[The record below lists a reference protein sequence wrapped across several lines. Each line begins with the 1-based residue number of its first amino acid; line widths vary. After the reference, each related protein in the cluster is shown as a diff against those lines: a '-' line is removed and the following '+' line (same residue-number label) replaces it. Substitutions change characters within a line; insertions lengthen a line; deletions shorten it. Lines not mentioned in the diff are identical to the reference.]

1 MNKRV
6 MLFIFLLCSLLS
18 PQVLPENHTPQLPPP
33 MTAWLN
39 LLDFNP
45 KTGDI
50 DARIYIEVPD
60 YYVGAVKS
68 FNQALTLV
76 DESNVEDAVLTM
88 PKDVPYQTYNFVLE
102 SRYEVTNI
110 NSPFLYPFDTQSVDI
125 SMFVSNSNYKKL
137 PILLN
142 CELCP
147 FPFDG
152 YVFDIND
159 KSTSDRVDVT
169 INLRRTIS
177 TIIFNCILNTTFLII
192 GITIS
197 IIALRAIKG
206 TIQVETGTLA
216 FVGSLMFAL
225 PVMREIQPDAPP
237 VGVLIDYIG
246 FFIAEGLIIISLIII
261 IIYWLKAKPS
271 QSEKP
276 IVFIDR
282 PR

>member
-1 MNKRV
+1 MRKKAS
-6 MLFIFLLCSLLS
+6 LFIFLLCSLFSSLALAVH
-18 PQVLPENHTPQLPPP
+18 QTTEGPPP

-45 KTGDI
+45 TTGDI
-50 DARIYIEVPD
+50 DARIYIDVPD
-60 YYVGAVKS
+60 YYVGAVES
-68 FNQALTLV
+68 FKQVLTLV

-102 SRYEVTNI
+102 SRYETI
-110 NSPFLYPFDTQSVDI
+110 STRSAFLYPFDTQFVKI
-125 SMFVSNSNYKKL
+125 KIFVSDINYKKL
-137 PILLN
+137 PIVLN

-159 KSTSDRVDVT
+159 NSTSDRIDII
-169 INLRRTIS
+169 INLRRTAA
-177 TIIFNCILNTTFLII
+177 TIVFNCILNATFLIM

-197 IIALRAIKG
+197 IMAFRIMKKSIA
-206 TIQVETGTLA
+206 VDTGTLA

-237 VGVLIDYIG
+237 AGVLIDFVG
-246 FFIAEGLIIISLIII
+246 FFLAEGLIIISLIII
-261 IIYWLKAKPS
+261 IVCWLTTKPKA
-271 QSEKP
+271 
-276 IVFIDR
+276 R
-282 PR
+282 